1 MWNRKAARVCVC
13 VRVTFQPRSLSEN
26 SVGWS
31 TNKGGKCE
39 LQPAQQPSLTIT
51 NITSLIIFNIYIDV
65 HKIHSKNEI
74 LSPPPPG
81 FLMQLSPPVHSKPTQ
96 KKKKRENT
104 CKLIPI
110 TKTKTNKTKCSLE
123 EPVFVCSSGAYQLVM
138 QPAGMVDVTSAAS
151 TLFFFFF
158 LFLTIQST
166 AKTFLKSRN
175 KQKK

>member
-1 MWNRKAARVCVC
+1 MSCIAVVNRDTPKKENKSSKSHMHHNPETADISWIVSFFFSRPPPPPPTDKLSLETCRVSDKKRGQMWNRKAARVCVC
-13 VRVTFQPRSLSEN
+13 VRVTFQLRSLSEN

-74 LSPPPPG
+74 LSPPPPPPG

-96 KKKKRENT
+96 KKK
-104 CKLIPI
+104 
-110 TKTKTNKTKCSLE
+110 
-123 EPVFVCSSGAYQLVM
+123 G
-138 QPAGMVDVTSAAS
+138 
-151 TLFFFFF
+151 
-158 LFLTIQST
+158 
-166 AKTFLKSRN
+166 
-175 KQKK
+175 

>member
-1 MWNRKAARVCVC
+1 MSCIAVVNRDTPKKENKSSKKSHAPQPGNSRHMLDSFLFFSRPPPPPTDKLSLETCRVSDKKRGQMWNRKAARVCVC
-13 VRVTFQPRSLSEN
+13 VRVTFQLRSLSEN

-74 LSPPPPG
+74 LSPPPPPPG

-96 KKKKRENT
+96 KKGIICVNW
-104 CKLIPI
+104 
-110 TKTKTNKTKCSLE
+110 
-123 EPVFVCSSGAYQLVM
+123 YQ
-138 QPAGMVDVTSAAS
+138 
-151 TLFFFFF
+151 
-158 LFLTIQST
+158 
-166 AKTFLKSRN
+166 
-175 KQKK
+175 